1 MSEPLEYDFA
11 QIAFGDGGSPETFT
25 VVCDMT
31 QVTVNEGAQTNTYF
45 RRDCTTPGSPS
56 KRRSRVVGTF
66 WDISGT
72 GLANAP
78 QTDDLRALIGVRNNY
93 EIYVFQD
100 DGSAAGERLGTYSGE
115 AIMTAKNN
123 NVNREGDSAM
133 DISLE
138 GQSTFTF
145 TPENSGS

>member
-11 QIAFGDGGSPETFT
+11 QIAFGDGADPEVFT

-31 QVTVNEGAQTNTYF
+31 QVTVNEGAQSNTYY
-45 RRDCTTPGSPS
+45 RRDCATPGSPS
-56 KRRSRVVGTF
+56 KRRSRIVGTF

-93 EIYVFQD
+93 EIYVYQD
-100 DGSAAGERLGTYSGE
+100 DGTPGGELLGTFSGE

-123 NVNREGDSAM
+123 TINREGESAM
-133 DISLE
+133 EIALE
-138 GQSTFTF
+138 GQSTLTF